1 MTRGHNPSEGGLGN
15 IIPAKPDSADIIPE
29 NHDNFLVN
37 HIPAGNIL
45 EHSPANYVQ
54 RTMSQGTMSQQT
66 YVPENHVHANNVPA
80 NYVPSNYV
88 QANNFPANYV
98 QTDTVPANYV
108 QANYVRA
115 NNVSADNLV
124 SSRTMS
130 QPTILRMVI
139 TMNHIAGNRGGRIN
153 MEGNMDES
161 KYEER

>member
-1 MTRGHNPSEGGLGN
+1 
-15 IIPAKPDSADIIPE
+15 
-29 NHDNFLVN
+29 
-37 HIPAGNIL
+37 
-45 EHSPANYVQ
+45 
-54 RTMSQGTMSQQT
+54 MSQQT
-66 YVPENHVHANNVPA
+66 HVPENHVRANNVPA
-80 NYVPSNYV
+80 NYVPSTYV

-98 QTDTVPANYV
+98 RADTVP
-108 QANYVRA
+108 ANYVRA

-153 MEGNMDES
+153 MEGNKDES